1 MSALEMLY
9 AGGVRALRPVLRTLP
24 FGSAKL
30 RRGIDGRRSAV
41 EVLEHW
47 AAQARAA
54 ERPLVWLHAPSV
66 GEALMAQAILGAA
79 RARMPAAQYAFT
91 WFSPSAER
99 MARRVG
105 ADTAGYLPWDVR
117 SDVQR
122 TLDALQPSVIAFV
135 RTEIWPVLTREADA
149 RGIPLALVNAVL
161 ARGSSRMRAPAR
173 WLLRAAYGRLA
184 AVGAVAAEDATH
196 LATLGVK
203 EERLHLTGDA
213 RFDQVFARVQ
223 RLDRTAGLLARLRD
237 GDRPTLVAGSTW
249 DADVERLLPALDL
262 ARVATDVRVIIAP
275 HEPAEAH
282 LAYAEKL
289 LRRFGIASARLAE
302 VERGDAPLPPAVLVD
317 RVGVL
322 ADLYALA
329 DAAYV
334 GGGFGHR
341 GLHSIIEPAALGV
354 PVLFGPQHGNARE
367 ADELAAH
374 GGGVIVR
381 NADELGAA
389 LVRLLRDDTA
399 RAEAARRAAAYVTAK
414 LGGAQRNADLIL
426 SLIPRPSPP
435 THR

>member
-1 MSALEMLY
+1 
-9 AGGVRALRPVLRTLP
+9 
-24 FGSAKL
+24 
-30 RRGIDGRRSAV
+30 
-41 EVLEHW
+41 
-47 AAQARAA
+47 
-54 ERPLVWLHAPSV
+54 
-66 GEALMAQAILGAA
+66 
-79 RARMPAAQYAFT
+79 
-91 WFSPSAER
+91 
-99 MARRVG
+99 
-105 ADTAGYLPWDVR
+105 
-117 SDVQR
+117 
-122 TLDALQPSVIAFV
+122 
-135 RTEIWPVLTREADA
+135 
-149 RGIPLALVNAVL
+149 
-161 ARGSSRMRAPAR
+161 
-173 WLLRAAYGRLA
+173 
-184 AVGAVAAEDATH
+184 
-196 LATLGVK
+196 
-203 EERLHLTGDA
+203 
-213 RFDQVFARVQ
+213 
-223 RLDRTAGLLARLRD
+223 
-237 GDRPTLVAGSTW
+237 
-249 DADVERLLPALDL
+249 
-262 ARVATDVRVIIAP
+262 
-275 HEPAEAH
+275 
-282 LAYAEKL
+282 
-289 LRRFGIASARLAE
+289 